1 MWFQLA
7 LFYSERELGL
17 AYSLVS
23 TASSLSGVLGGPLA
37 AAILKLDGVFGL
49 HGWQVCP
56 TLWPPTHIC
65 CAQCK
70 ETCPISRFATKTMEL
85 PGCVCALP

>member
-23 TASSLSGVLGGPLA
+23 TASSLSGVVGGPLA
-37 AAILKLDGVFGL
+37 AAILKLDGALGL
-49 HGWQVCP
+49 AGWQVL
-56 TLWPPTHIC
+56 TLESTPS
-65 CAQCK
+65 K
-70 ETCPISRFATKTMEL
+70 S
-85 PGCVCALP
+85 